1 MNTATARQIK
11 TSPTLRITKLGLRP
25 SSMLAVGLA
34 VLAIAYVLS
43 IFTSIGVNRFLHA
56 YLLSLC
62 FFLSVS
68 LGALFFVVLQHLTRA
83 RWSVVTRRI
92 AELLTSTIPT
102 LGLLMLP
109 LVVAMLL
116 GNAQLYVWND
126 DALRQSDALIKG
138 KAAYLNAPFFALRC
152 LLYFVTWTLI
162 ARFYLKKSVA
172 QDSATDFQPT
182 AQMQKWSGPAMIA
195 FAATINF
202 AAFDWLMS
210 LDPHWFSTIF
220 GIYFFAGAVV
230 AVFATL
236 TLVSSLLQ
244 RFGYLDRAITVE
256 HYHDLGKLLFG
267 FMFFWA
273 YIAFSQFLLIWYA
286 NIPEETVWYLHR
298 QQHGWQYVGILLI
311 VGHFLLPFFGL
322 MSRTARRKK
331 SVLIFWSVFLL
342 AMHWVDLYWL
352 IIPTVSPKGVTF
364 GAMELLTLLGI
375 GAIWFGAFVGKLEGT
390 TLVPTGDPHLGES
403 LAFHNV

>member
-1 MNTATARQIK
+1 MNTATGRQIK
-11 TSPTLRITKLGLRP
+11 TSPNLRITKLDLRP
-25 SSMLAVGLA
+25 SSMIAAGLA

-126 DALRQSDALIKG
+126 DALRQTDALIKG

-152 LLYFVTWTLI
+152 LLYFVTWGGI

-322 MSRTARRKK
+322 MSRAARRKK
-331 SVLIFWSVFLL
+331 SVLVFWSVFLL
-342 AMHWVDLYWL
+342 AMHWGDLYWL
-352 IIPTVSPKGVTF
+352 IIPTISPAGVSL
-364 GAMELLTLLGI
+364 GAMELLTFVGV
-375 GAIWFGAFVGKLEGT
+375 GVIWVGAFVGKLEGT
-390 TLVPTGDPHLGES
+390 TLIPTGDPHLGES

>member
-1 MNTATARQIK
+1 
-11 TSPTLRITKLGLRP
+11 
-25 SSMLAVGLA
+25 
-34 VLAIAYVLS
+34 
-43 IFTSIGVNRFLHA
+43 
-56 YLLSLC
+56 
-62 FFLSVS
+62 
-68 LGALFFVVLQHLTRA
+68 
-83 RWSVVTRRI
+83 
-92 AELLTSTIPT
+92 
-102 LGLLMLP
+102 
-109 LVVAMLL
+109 
-116 GNAQLYVWND
+116 
-126 DALRQSDALIKG
+126 
-138 KAAYLNAPFFALRC
+138 
-152 LLYFVTWTLI
+152 
-162 ARFYLKKSVA
+162 
-172 QDSATDFQPT
+172 
-182 AQMQKWSGPAMIA
+182 MIA
-195 FAATINF
+195 FAATVNF
-202 AAFDWLMS
+202 ATFDWLMS

-236 TLVSSLLQ
+236 TLVSALLQ

-311 VGHFLLPFFGL
+311 AGHFLLPFFGL
-322 MSRTARRKK
+322 MSRSARRNQ
-331 SVLIFWSVFLL
+331 SVLVFWSVFLL

-352 IIPTVSPKGVTF
+352 VIPTVSPERVSL

-375 GAIWFGAFVGKLEGT
+375 GAIWVGAFAGKLEGT
-390 TLVPTGDPHLGES
+390 ALVPTGDPHLGES

>member
-1 MNTATARQIK
+1 MNATTVRQLRK
-11 TSPTLRITKLGLRP
+11 SPNLSMTNLGQRP
-25 SSMLAVGLA
+25 TTIIAAGLA
-34 VLAIAYVLS
+34 ALLVAYMLGAA
-43 IFTSIGVNRFLHA
+43 TSIGVGRFLHA
-56 YLLSLC
+56 YLLSLS
-62 FFLSVS
+62 FFLSIS

-92 AELLTSTIPT
+92 AELLASTVPT

-109 LVVAMLL
+109 VVVAMLA
-116 GNAQLYVWND
+116 GNAQLYTWND
-126 DALRQSDALIKG
+126 EGLRQTDSLIRD
-138 KAAYLNAPFFALRC
+138 KAAYLNAPFFAARC
-152 LLYFVTWTLI
+152 LFYFAVWTII
-162 ARFYLKKSVA
+162 ARFFLRKSID
-172 QDSATDFQPT
+172 QDTSSDFQPT

-220 GIYFFAGAVV
+220 GIYYFSGAVV
-230 AVFATL
+230 AIFATL
-236 TLVSSLLQ
+236 VLTTYGLQ
-244 RFGYLDRAITVE
+244 KFGYLGQAITIE
-256 HYHDLGKLLFG
+256 HFHDLGKLLFG

-322 MSRTARRKK
+322 MSRSARRSKGTL
-331 SVLIFWSVFLL
+331 VFWSVFLL
-342 AMHWVDLYWL
+342 VMHWIDLYWL
-352 IIPTVSPKGVTF
+352 IIPTVSPGHVSV
-364 GAMELLTLLGI
+364 GAMELLTLVGV
-375 GAIWFGAFVGKLEGT
+375 GAVWLGAFARQLKGT

>member
-1 MNTATARQIK
+1 MNATTARQIK
-11 TSPTLRITKLGLRP
+11 TSPNLRVTNLGLRP
-25 SSMLAVGLA
+25 STIIAMGLA
-34 VLAIAYVLS
+34 ALVIAYLVGA
-43 IFTSIGVNRFLHA
+43 FTSIGVSRFLHA

-62 FFLSVS
+62 FFLSIN

-83 RWSVVTRRI
+83 RWSVVIRRI
-92 AELLTSTIPT
+92 AELLTSTIPI

-109 LVVAMLL
+109 VVVAMVL
-116 GNAQLYVWND
+116 GDSELYSWND
-126 DALRQSDALIKG
+126 AELRQTDVLIKG

-152 LLYFVTWTLI
+152 LFYFATWTAI
-162 ARFYLKKSVA
+162 ARFYFTKSVA
-172 QDSATDFQPT
+172 QDHAADFRPT
-182 AQMQKWSGPAMIA
+182 AQMRKWSGPAMIT
-195 FAATINF
+195 FAATVNF

-230 AVFATL
+230 AVLAAL
-236 TLVSSLLQ
+236 TLVSALLQ
-244 RFGYLDRAITVE
+244 RFGYLDRAITIE

-311 VGHFLLPFFGL
+311 AGLFLLPFFGL
-322 MSRTARRKK
+322 MSRSARRNQ
-331 SVLIFWSVFLL
+331 SVLVFWSVFLL

-352 IIPTVSPKGVTF
+352 AIPTVSPERVSV

-375 GAIWFGAFVGKLEGT
+375 GAIWAGAFAGKLEGT
-390 TLVPTGDPHLGES
+390 ALVPTGDPNLGES